1 MVTMAIEE
9 KRLRAQL
16 AELDL
21 MAEHVEQLTDTLR
34 MINVNHT
41 GDRAASKSGPKRA
54 LEWKSSLQSRPHARL
69 DHFDGSRR

>member
-9 KRLRAQL
+9 KRLRSQL

-34 MINVNHT
+34 MINVARVRGTHQERLETLRIAQRFLRCNNP
-41 GDRAASKSGPKRA
+41 SKGTS
-54 LEWKSSLQSRPHARL
+54 Q
-69 DHFDGSRR
+69 